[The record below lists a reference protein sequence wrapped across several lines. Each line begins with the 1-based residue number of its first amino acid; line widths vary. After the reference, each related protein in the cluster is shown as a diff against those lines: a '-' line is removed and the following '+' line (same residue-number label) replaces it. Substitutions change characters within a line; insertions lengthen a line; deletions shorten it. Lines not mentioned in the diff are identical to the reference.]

1 MAHFSELLRF
11 YQNFFSMIIIP
22 LSWKLFANQIDI
34 YSDQSLDS
42 VINNEEE
49 LIVIDKKK
57 KIKADVI
64 YICSVIE

>member
-11 YQNFFSMIIIP
+11 YQNFFSMIIIQ

-64 YICSVIE
+64 YFCSVIE